1 MLEKV
6 QKWDGLTGGTI
17 KGKQRRMYKMNFN
30 RKEKPLEEKIDAFMS
45 PVIRAILRKY
55 HPHLFQ
61 LGWHEKCGAIK
72 SLPGAES
79 QYEGHGYKLHSDY
92 PDAML
97 KRPFDEQPLSIIFAL
112 DSFKFKYLPDG
123 CFSEDSL
130 VTATVERGQ
139 AVVFTNK
146 CLHSGGKNDSDSDA
160 YRLFAY
166 VTLDRSHVP
175 IGTVRIFHWDS
186 SRHIVHSDLDLAPS
200 PRTNRLT
207 APWNDKNPASAKE
220 TESGPKA
227 AQKETT
233 AEDATDEGIESYSP
247 TQSSKDKVNDKNPA
261 PAKEAPAK
269 ETDTTEQT
277 GAEQSA
283 QDEEVHDEGKESC
296 SSTQSSNKDPA
307 KSAPK
312 KKSDTKKKSASFIE
326 SILFIADMFN
336 LFQNLSICLDSTGTQ
351 KEGQ

>member
-1 MLEKV
+1 MGSLVGQLKEK
-6 QKWDGLTGGTI
+6 K
-17 KGKQRRMYKMNFN
+17 RRMYKMNFN
-30 RKEKPLEEKIDAFMS
+30 RNEKSLEEEINTFMS
-45 PVIRAILRKY
+45 RVIRAILGEY
-55 HPHLFQ
+55 HPHLYQ
-61 LGWHEKCGAIK
+61 KGWHDKCGAIK
-72 SLPGAES
+72 SLPGAPS

-97 KRPFDEQPLSIIFAL
+97 KRPFHEQPLSIIFAL

-130 VTATVERGQ
+130 VTSIVKRGQ
-139 AVVFTNK
+139 AAVFTNK
-146 CLHSGGKNDSDSDA
+146 CLHSGGENDSDSDA

-166 VTLDRSHVP
+166 VTLDRSDIP
-175 IGTVRIFHWDS
+175 IGEVRIFRWDS

-200 PRTNRLT
+200 PRTSPL
-207 APWNDKNPASAKE
+207 A
-220 TESGPKA
+220 KA
-227 AQKETT
+227 AQKEKT
-233 AEDATDEGIESYSP
+233 AEDATAAEEEGGLEAEKETTADVRDEGKESCSP

-277 GAEQSA
+277 GAEQST
-283 QDEEVHDEGKESC
+283 QDEEVHDEGKKSS

-307 KSAPK
+307 KSAHK